1 MLWLPW
7 FVYHYVISTRGLP
20 AHILQEMASY
30 IVFVVD
36 AYKRGDAYSEA
47 KSITELCALAHSLVV
62 SQYITRFPVVVPIC
76 LYVVAFGYTIW
87 FPAHGFQPTASSPWF
102 PAHSFQPMV
111 SSPQHP
117 AHGFQPMASSPWFH
131 KYYVITSTNEV
142 SQGDDIIVSWAGF
155 VNIMSSHRRT
165 KCADVMV

>member
-30 IVFVVD
+30 IIFVVD
-36 AYKRGDAYSEA
+36 ACEHGDAYSEA
-47 KSITELCALAHSLVV
+47 KSITAHSSVA
-62 SQYITRFPVVVPIC
+62 SQHITRFPVVVPIC
-76 LYVVAFGYTIW
+76 LYVIAFGYMMW

-111 SSPQHP
+111 SSPRHP
-117 AHGFQPMASSPWFH
+117 AHGFQPTASSPWFR
-131 KYYVITSTNEV
+131 KYYVITSANEV
-142 SQGDDIIVSWAGF
+142 SWCDDIIVSWAGF
-155 VNIMSSHRRT
+155 INIMSSHRRT